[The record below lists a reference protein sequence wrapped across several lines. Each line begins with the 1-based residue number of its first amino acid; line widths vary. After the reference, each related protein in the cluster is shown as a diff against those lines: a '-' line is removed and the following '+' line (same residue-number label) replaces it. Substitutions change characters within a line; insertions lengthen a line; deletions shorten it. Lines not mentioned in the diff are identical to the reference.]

1 MTENI
6 PDLGTQSDNSELL
19 TERKLNLEYTL
30 NNNFRNFLDCDLSQ
44 WKNLVDDVTLELSK
58 KKYDTQLKD
67 KEIISGVIFGSLIIL
82 YVNASKLLFFF
93 SHHRFFSLSSLP
105 SHLVTNHD
113 HQGES
118 IIHDGP
124 NFGPYHLAHGDWFGM
139 DIHPIPVIE
148 V

>member
-82 YVNASKLLFFF
+82 YVNAS
-93 SHHRFFSLSSLP
+93 
-105 SHLVTNHD
+105 
-113 HQGES
+113 
-118 IIHDGP
+118 
-124 NFGPYHLAHGDWFGM
+124 
-139 DIHPIPVIE
+139 
-148 V
+148 

>member
-19 TERKLNLEYTL
+19 TERRKLNLEYTL

-82 YVNASKLLFFF
+82 YVNAS
-93 SHHRFFSLSSLP
+93 
-105 SHLVTNHD
+105 
-113 HQGES
+113 
-118 IIHDGP
+118 
-124 NFGPYHLAHGDWFGM
+124 
-139 DIHPIPVIE
+139 
-148 V
+148 